1 MEDKQAQ
8 WVPRKS
14 PTGKVLPPLKGPK
27 DKNYPDNYYQFCKY
41 FTCNNHWALSQK
53 AVYKKTLQARL
64 YARAEFFN
72 DAKSDKKKEKS
83 KKSKKSKSGGG
94 VTNLLLTA
102 KVISTIHA
110 SQFQEFLEIC
120 TVELSES
127 DNIRVAYK
135 QVQAWES
142 TANMALLGV
151 NNGLCPEGVAQVLT
165 FRLKENERK
174 LINAKQADDE
184 YYDHLAKKHESNI
197 FSSLLQILLK
207 TGSF

>member
-1 MEDKQAQ
+1 M
-8 WVPRKS
+8 
-14 PTGKVLPPLKGPK
+14 
-27 DKNYPDNYYQFCKY
+27 F
-41 FTCNNHWALSQK
+41 
-53 AVYKKTLQARL
+53 
-64 YARAEFFN
+64 
-72 DAKSDKKKEKS
+72 
-83 KKSKKSKSGGG
+83 
-94 VTNLLLTA
+94 LTA

-174 LINAKQADDE
+174 LINANKPMMSTMISLC
-184 YYDHLAKKHESNI
+184 HPSTSTRR
-197 FSSLLQILLK
+197 SSENWQYLMK
-207 TGSF
+207 TKSAYPLTQ